1 MVYFGAIKITK
12 NRLFVHAFSNHTSIN
27 NISDN
32 LSIEELRELIPQ
44 LQQLTEKYKHSEA
57 IQKSLFDIS
66 ELASSV
72 GELSRLYPAIHEI
85 IGRFM
90 NAQNFYVAF
99 YDQIDEL
106 IDFVYFVDQFDEV
119 TLRQIPA
126 SELMEGFTGYILRTG
141 NHLFLTE
148 ETREAQLKQINVKQ
162 IGSGPVDWIGVPL
175 KRGNQVIGA
184 MVVQSYDKSI
194 RYNQEDLDI
203 LLFVSQHI
211 VNTVD
216 RVKSREMNEQTIRER
231 TKQLQSINEELQ
243 EEINERQKVE
253 TLQNALFEISELSA
267 SVDGNMADFY
277 ASLHEVIARLISA
290 PNCYIATI
298 SSDKKRL
305 EFPYYSDEVNTL
317 IASREI
323 GLGLT
328 EFVLRT
334 GSAELINPSRV
345 KELTAKNE
353 IDAVT
358 AQNMLEQNNSWLG
371 SPLVVDGEISGVIA
385 IQSYSQDEHYSL
397 RDLELLRFVSHHI
410 AVALERK
417 RSSDAIQ
424 RYNQQLTEMVKE
436 RTEELNKTNQ
446 YLQKQIEERKAIQQK
461 LVHDAHHDALTD
473 LPNRTM
479 FNARLSQALANKK
492 RYPQNN
498 FAVVFIDLDRCKQ
511 INDTI
516 GHHAGDSF
524 LIEVAS
530 RINHCIRGHD
540 LLARLGGDEFVI
552 LLDNF
557 ESPDDVEI
565 ISNRI
570 INSIAAPFV
579 LDGREIFSG
588 ASIGIAY
595 LESGY
600 QTASEIVRDA
610 DAAMYQAKSQGRG
623 QYVVFDLT
631 MRKKLLEELEI
642 ETEFRKA
649 LKNEAFDVYSHP
661 VFDMSSDNHI
671 YDECR
676 VRWVNPKLG
685 VMDRDSFWQIA
696 EHSGLVVEMDNFMLK
711 AAFAMLSQTLTSY
724 AGKSHYKVAVN
735 LSIHYLTHTE
745 AAVQLI
751 QDIREKQIDPKR
763 LIFEFDENDLNR
775 RAQFSLPAIKHLK
788 RSGIKIVL
796 DNFGSGLASLSYLYS
811 YPFDFV
817 KVDHRFVKTVPRSE
831 RNLKLIQSVL
841 AMSEQLKFKLIVSGI
856 TDKEQADL
864 LNSVGCQLGQGP
876 YLEPPSQV
884 ILPD

>member
-1 MVYFGAIKITK
+1 M
-12 NRLFVHAFSNHTSIN
+12 HAFLSRTEISNIP
-27 NISDN
+27 DN

-72 GELSRLYPAIHEI
+72 GELSRLYPAIHDI

-99 YDQIDEL
+99 YDALNEVV
-106 IDFVYFVDQFDEV
+106 DFVYFVDQFDEV

-148 ETREAQLKQINVKQ
+148 ETRDAQLKQINVKQ

-253 TLQNALFEISELSA
+253 SLQNALFEISELSA

-298 SSDKKRL
+298 STDTKRL
-305 EFPYYSDEVNTL
+305 EFPYYSDEINTL

-328 EFVLRT
+328 EFVLRS

-345 KELTAKNE
+345 KELTANNE

-358 AQNMLEQNNSWLG
+358 AKNMLEQNNSWLG

-424 RYNQQLTEMVKE
+424 AYNQQLTEKVKE
-436 RTEELNKTNQ
+436 RTDELNKANQ
-446 YLQKQIEERKAIQQK
+446 YLHKQIEERKAIQQK

-498 FAVVFIDLDRCKQ
+498 FAVVFIDLDRFKQ

-530 RINHCIRGHD
+530 RIAHCIRGHD

-557 ESPDDVEI
+557 DTPDDVEV
-565 ISNRI
+565 ISTRI
-570 INSIAAPFV
+570 INSIAAPFL

-600 QTASEIVRDA
+600 QSASEIVRDA

-631 MRKKLLEELEI
+631 MRNKLLEELEI
-642 ETEFRKA
+642 ESEFRKA
-649 LKNEAFDVYSHP
+649 LKNEAFDVFSHP
-661 VFDMSSDNHI
+661 VFDMRDGSHL

-676 VRWVNPKLG
+676 VCWMHPRLG

-696 EHSGLVVEMDNFMLK
+696 EHSGLVVEMDNYMLK
-711 AAFAMLSQTLTSY
+711 AACAMLSQPLSPY
-724 AGKSHYKVAVN
+724 AKNKDYKVAVN
-735 LSIHYLTHTE
+735 LSIHYLTQTE
-745 AAVQLI
+745 AAAQLI
-751 QDIREKQIDPKR
+751 QDIKHKQIDPKR

-775 RAQFSLPAIKHLK
+775 RSQFSLPAIKHLK
-788 RSGIKIVL
+788 RCGIKLVL

-817 KVDHRFVKTVPRSE
+817 KVDHRFVKTIPRSE

-841 AMSEQLKFKLIVSGI
+841 AISQHLKFKLIASGI
-856 TDKEQADL
+856 SDKEQADL
-864 LNSVGCQLGQGP
+864 LRSVGCELGQGE
-876 YLEPPSQV
+876 YLEAPSA
-884 ILPD
+884 ISISS